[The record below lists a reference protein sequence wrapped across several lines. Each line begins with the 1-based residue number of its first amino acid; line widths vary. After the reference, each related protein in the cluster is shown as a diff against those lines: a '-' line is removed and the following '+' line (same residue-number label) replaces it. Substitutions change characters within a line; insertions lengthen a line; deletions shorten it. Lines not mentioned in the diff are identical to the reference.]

1 MSTEHTRESFSSGA
15 YPEDGPA
22 SDYVRSLQNENQQL
36 RALLAAQQTGS
47 EDHTARLAS
56 LYVAV
61 NSVHSALDQ
70 RGVLSTVRDI
80 VTTLVGSE
88 EMALFEVDAP
98 QGRLTLLSF
107 EGIDPTAYQNVR
119 IGEGAIGA
127 VAMTGEALIRLEG
140 GSADGTGDETLS
152 ACIPLKL
159 GERVIAVLAVFRL
172 LPQKG
177 RFDTSDL
184 ELLDALT
191 AHVAVALV
199 FARLYAE
206 SQRSP
211 GASM

>member
-1 MSTEHTRESFSSGA
+1 MSTEPTRESFSSGA

-22 SDYVRSLQNENQQL
+22 SDYVRALQEENQKL

-61 NSVHSALDQ
+61 NSVHSALDE

-88 EMALFEVDAP
+88 ELAVFEVDAP

-119 IGEGAIGA
+119 MGEGAIGA
-127 VAMTGEALIRLEG
+127 VALTGEALIRLEG
-140 GSADGTGDETLS
+140 GALDGTGDETLS

-184 ELLDALT
+184 ELFEALT

-206 SQRSP
+206 SERPP

>member
-1 MSTEHTRESFSSGA
+1 MSTEHTREPFSSDA
-15 YPEDGPA
+15 DPEDGPA
-22 SDYVRSLQNENQQL
+22 SDYVRALVEENQKL
-36 RALLAAQQTGS
+36 RALLAAQQTGN
-47 EDHTARLAS
+47 EDHMARLAS

-88 EMALFEVDAP
+88 EMAIFEVDAP
-98 QGRLTLLSF
+98 HLTLLSF
-107 EGIDPTAYQNVR
+107 EGIDPSAYQNLR

-127 VAMTGEALIRLEG
+127 VAKTGEALIRLEG
-140 GSADGTGDETLS
+140 GSIDSTGDEALS

-159 GERVIAVLAVFRL
+159 GERVIGVLAVFRL

-184 ELLDALT
+184 ELFDALT
-191 AHVAVALV
+191 AHVATALM
-199 FARLYAE
+199 FTRLYAVSE
-206 SQRSP
+206 GSP

>member
-1 MSTEHTRESFSSGA
+1 MSTEPARESFSLGA
-15 YPEDGPA
+15 HPEDRTA
-22 SDYVRSLQNENQQL
+22 SDYVRSLQEENRTL

-88 EMALFEVDAP
+88 EMALFEVDDQ
-98 QGRLTLLSF
+98 QGRLTLMF
-107 EGIDPTAYQNVR
+107 HEGIDPSAYQDLRV
-119 IGEGAIGA
+119 GEGAVGS
-127 VAMTGEALIRLEG
+127 VAMTGEALIRAEG
-140 GSADGTGDETLS
+140 GTDDGNGDQTLS

-159 GERVIAVLAVFRL
+159 GERVMGVLAVFRL

-177 RFDTSDL
+177 RLDTSDL
-184 ELLDALT
+184 ELFDALT
-191 AHVAVALV
+191 SHVARALV
-199 FARLYAE
+199 FARLYGSLAHV
-206 SQRSP
+206 
-211 GASM
+211 

>member
-107 EGIDPTAYQNVR
+107 DGIDPTAYQNVR

-140 GSADGTGDETLS
+140 GSVDGTGDETLS